1 MDAGYGFLL
10 KDLTTKAQDDWLEQ
24 DNDIDRWL
32 GNCEKKLKLGVSDR
46 RILITQWVGN
56 AFEKLKSSNY
66 DNFRKNCFQK
76 TGCLITANGSEDE
89 FIKPEELQ
97 DYKVFPPMSGPG
109 PEDVAEIKAPEPAL
123 EPEDVIVEDDLF
135 TSESSE
141 ANLDLESE
149 DGEEE
154 ELERIGKS
162 ICQFKILPLDGN
174 NHKFK

>member
-1 MDAGYGFLL
+1 M
-10 KDLTTKAQDDWLEQ
+10 TILE
-24 DNDIDRWL
+24 
-32 GNCEKKLKLGVSDR
+32 
-46 RILITQWVGN
+46 
-56 AFEKLKSSNY
+56 
-66 DNFRKNCFQK
+66 KNCFRK
-76 TGCLITANGSEDE
+76 TGRLITANGSEDE
-89 FIKPEELQ
+89 FIKPEELK

-149 DGEEE
+149 DGKEE
-154 ELERIGKS
+154 ELERIGRS

-174 NHKFK
+174 NLKFK